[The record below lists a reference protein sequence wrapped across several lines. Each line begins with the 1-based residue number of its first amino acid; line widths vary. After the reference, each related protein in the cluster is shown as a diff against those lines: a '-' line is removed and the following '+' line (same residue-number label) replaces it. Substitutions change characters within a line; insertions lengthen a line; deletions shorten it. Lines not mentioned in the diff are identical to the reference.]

1 MVKGAFIYEVY
12 RIGQTMKIDGDW
24 NKPQWEERKAVLI
37 DNYMGSP
44 PGYFPGVKARMMYDR
59 ENLYLI
65 FMVRDRYVR
74 CLTAEING
82 PVWEDACVEFFFS
95 PDTGFPGRYF
105 NLEINCGGT
114 PLMHYN
120 RIPDKDITPLDAND
134 IKRIEIAH
142 SLPGR
147 IDPEIQEPVTWTVEY
162 RIPVEM
168 LEKYSKIT
176 HPEPG
181 IEWRAN
187 FYKIAENSSNPH
199 YLTWS
204 PVENDEPNFHLPQ
217 YFGLIKFI

>member
-1 MVKGAFIYEVY
+1 MVKGEFIYEVF
-12 RIGQTMKIDGDW
+12 RVGQSMKIDGEW
-24 NKPQWEERKAVLI
+24 NKLQWEERKSVLI
-37 DNYMGSP
+37 GNYMGSP
-44 PGYFPGVKARMMYDR
+44 PGFFPGAKAKMMYDR

-65 FMVRDRYVR
+65 FSVHDRYVR
-74 CLTAEING
+74 CLTGEING

-105 NLEINCGGT
+105 NLEINCAGT

-120 RIPDKDITPLDAND
+120 RVPDRDIRALAVSD

-142 SLPGR
+142 SLPGK
-147 IDPEIQEPVTWTVEY
+147 IDPEITEPLTWTVEY

-181 IEWRAN
+181 VEWRAN

-217 YFGLIKFI
+217 YFGLLKFT